1 MWCTQDVN
9 EVVLGD
15 ATGVVTLRPR
25 EEQVQSC
32 VEGSILRI
40 QNANIRMVANHI
52 RLEVS
57 KWGVLK
63 ADEHEDF
70 EPCTSNDI
78 SAGGCLPDSEGILQ
92 DVSLLGDPSFHPYH
106 SQTGEPKWQ
115 ARGGLLRLSLEEA
128 LPNGPV
134 CVLLHGAI
142 QDSRS
147 ATMKDMAKDLAK
159 RGLLTLVMNRRGYG
173 DLAMDAE
180 SARVTVFGFDEDL
193 DEVLLMVGQ
202 VAPNRPIAVV
212 GFSCGS
218 GFAGSA
224 EVVKLALDPGRG
236 FNEVYRNVTKLAG
249 FGCSNAW
256 VEKQQPDLQEMQVPC
271 LLINSRDDPICI
283 WENVEEHKSAI
294 EKNPFLALAELQ
306 RGSHGCKFDF
316 WGYNSVGNRMIG
328 DFVIN
333 LMDRELALAA
343 NLSYRYPD
351 EPPERLTDLAFEDGP
366 VASPYA
372 VVNAPRRAA
381 ASRKQ
386 KRSRGRAQSRR
397 SAGSVAAVYAPSTG
411 SVARPER

>member
-1 MWCTQDVN
+1 MLSMQLKVSHVLRWAQWASKKLGWRLWVLVIAWIAHYLHGVRRVQLHLANTSSSDTARKRMQRIIQQCPSLHMMYWPTWYAHTALQQLI
-9 EVVLGD
+9 VLGIKEIRSAFQWSAYERQILTLKD
-15 ATGVVTLRPR
+15 TARIAVDWVVP
-25 EEQVQSC
+25 
-32 VEGSILRI
+32 
-40 QNANIRMVANHI
+40 
-52 RLEVS
+52 
-57 KWGVLK
+57 KP
-63 ADEHEDF
+63 ED
-70 EPCTSNDI
+70 
-78 SAGGCLPDSEGILQ
+78 
-92 DVSLLGDPSFHPYH
+92 
-106 SQTGEPKWQ
+106 
-115 ARGGLLRLSLEEA
+115 A

-218 GFAGSA
+218 GFAGRYGALRSHLSAWKDDNGLSKTVPRLLCVVAYDPGYDVVKAMQKVPRPYRWGLDLAFRYQYVYRHRETWNQKSPSSA

-328 DFVIN
+328 DFV
-333 LMDRELALAA
+333 LASWEEL
-343 NLSYRYPD
+343 
-351 EPPERLTDLAFEDGP
+351 
-366 VASPYA
+366 
-372 VVNAPRRAA
+372 
-381 ASRKQ
+381 
-386 KRSRGRAQSRR
+386 KRS
-397 SAGSVAAVYAPSTG
+397 
-411 SVARPER
+411 